1 MSDAIA
7 SEVIKGQ
14 AYKLVKVD
22 PIKGGRLATKVI
34 QILAAA
40 VSDVNTIKDLVQA
53 YTDRKEE
60 ESTQEEGATVQDK
73 IKDLMETPQLISAL
87 AGGIGKIDADALYEI
102 GLEFVRG
109 NLFADR
115 KLHDDLAFNTWFADH
130 QDHLLF
136 VLVWAIRVNC
146 QGFFGF
152 GGKA

>member
-1 MSDAIA
+1 MSDAIV

-14 AYKLVKVD
+14 AYKLVKLD

-53 YTDRKEE
+53 YTDRRDEAQGSEE
-60 ESTQEEGATVQDK
+60 AQTVQDK
-73 IKDLMETPQLISAL
+73 LKDLMETPQLISAL

-102 GLEFVRG
+102 GLEFTRG
-109 NLFADR
+109 QLFADR

-130 QDHLLF
+130 PDHLLF

-146 QGFFGF
+146 QGFFGL

>member
-1 MSDAIA
+1 MSNAIVN
-7 SEVIKGQ
+7 EVIKGQ
-14 AYKLVKVD
+14 AYRLIKLD

-53 YTDRKEE
+53 YMDRKEE
-60 ESTQEEGATVQDK
+60 EAPKEEGATVQDK

-115 KLHDDLAFNTWFADH
+115 KLQDDLAFNQWFADH
-130 QDHLLF
+130 PDHLLF

>member
-1 MSDAIA
+1 MSNAIV

-14 AYKLVKVD
+14 AYKLVKLD
-22 PIKGGRLATKVI
+22 PMEGGRRATKVI

-40 VSDVNTIKDLVQA
+40 VSDVGTIKDLVQA
-53 YTDRKEE
+53 YMDRKEDDPKE
-60 ESTQEEGATVQDK
+60 DGDNAKDQL
-73 IKDLMETPQLISAL
+73 KDLMETPQLISAL
-87 AGGIGKIDADALYEI
+87 AGGIGKIDADALYGI

-115 KLHDDLAFNTWFADH
+115 KLHDDLAFNQWFADH
-130 QDHLLF
+130 PDHLLL

>member
-1 MSDAIA
+1 MSNAVV

-14 AYKLVKVD
+14 PYKLVKMD
-22 PIKGGRLATKVI
+22 PLEGGRRATKVI
-34 QILAAA
+34 QLLAAA

-53 YTDRKEE
+53 YMGRKGEAQPEE
-60 ESTQEEGATVQDK
+60 EGESAQEK
-73 IKDLMETPQLISAL
+73 IKNLMETPQLISAL

-115 KLHDDLAFNTWFADH
+115 KLHDDLAFNNWFADH